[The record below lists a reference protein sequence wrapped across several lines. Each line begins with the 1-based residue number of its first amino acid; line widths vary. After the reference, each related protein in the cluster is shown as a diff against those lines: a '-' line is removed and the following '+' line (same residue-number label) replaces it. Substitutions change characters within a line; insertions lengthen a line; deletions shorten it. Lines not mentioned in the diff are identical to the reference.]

1 MLKFLTNFCFE
12 FTSKITD
19 LAVIFTLDYLE
30 FSDLFDRAIYVN
42 YSLKRDSKT
51 LILYSVS
58 ADGLIIGTGIFVET
72 YTIVWDLSMMTK
84 QNILVFKTNPN
95 LI

>member
-1 MLKFLTNFCFE
+1 MLNFCHAKIFLTNFCFE

-19 LAVIFTLDYLE
+19 LAVIFILDYLE

-58 ADGLIIGTGIFVET
+58 ADGLIIGTGIFV
-72 YTIVWDLSMMTK
+72 
-84 QNILVFKTNPN
+84 
-95 LI
+95 